1 MDRPQG
7 AAGEEQAMKK
17 LVKILLIVLAVIVL
31 GLIVGYLAIDSIA
44 KTAIERG
51 GSYALGVDTR
61 VDSVSVG
68 LFRGEIGIKGL
79 VIGNPEGFKTPHL
92 MKADRID
99 LGVRPGSLMGD
110 VIEVSRFEIDG
121 LDMNLEQKLG
131 STNVTAITQKAQGAG
146 GDKAKD
152 SKEPGGKKVKA
163 DRVVIRNVVA
173 HVQVLPIGGN
183 ATTLDVKVP
192 EIVLTDVGSDNA
204 AGGATVSELMRKI
217 VPAVLAAV
225 VEKCKG
231 AIPDAD
237 FKRLGDGVGKT
248 LESLGAPIK
257 SAPKLLEGIFGRK
270 QPESPAKP

>member
-1 MDRPQG
+1 
-7 AAGEEQAMKK
+7 MKK
-17 LVKILLIVLAVIVL
+17 LVKIILIVVAVVML
-31 GLIVGYLAIDSIA
+31 GLIIGYLAMDSIA

-68 LFRGEIGIKGL
+68 LFRGEIGIRGL
-79 VIGNPEGFKTPHL
+79 TVGNPEGFKTPHL
-92 MKADRID
+92 MKADRVD
-99 LGVRPGSLMGD
+99 LGVRPGSLMSD

-146 GDKAKD
+146 GKAQD
-152 SKEPGGKKVKA
+152 PKEPGGKKVKA
-163 DRVVIRNVVA
+163 DRVVVRNVVA
-173 HVQVLPIGGN
+173 HVQMLPIAIGGQT
-183 ATTLDVKVP
+183 TTLDVKVP

-204 AGGATVSELMRKI
+204 AGGATVSELTRKI

-231 AIPDAD
+231 AIPEAD

-248 LESLGAPIK
+248 LDGLGAPIK
-257 SAPKLLEGIFGRK
+257 VAPKLLEGIFGKK

>member
-1 MDRPQG
+1 
-7 AAGEEQAMKK
+7 MKK
-17 LVKILLIVLAVIVL
+17 LVKIILIVIAVIML
-31 GLIVGYLAIDSIA
+31 GLIVGYLAMDSIA

-68 LFRGEIGIKGL
+68 LLRGEIGIRGL
-79 VIGNPEGFKTPHL
+79 VVGNPEGFKTPHL
-92 MKADRID
+92 MKADRVD
-99 LGVRPGSLMGD
+99 LAVRPGSLMGD

-121 LDMNLEQKLG
+121 LDMNLEQKIG
-131 STNVTAITQKAQGAG
+131 STNVSAIMQNAQGAG
-146 GDKAKD
+146 GGKAQD

-163 DRVVIRNVVA
+163 GRVVVRNVVA
-173 HVQVLPIGGN
+173 HVQVLPIGGQ

-192 EIVLTDVGSDNA
+192 EIVLTDVGSDSA
-204 AGGATVSELMRKI
+204 GGGATVSELMRKI

-225 VEKCKG
+225 VDKCKG

-248 LESLGAPIK
+248 LEGLGTPIK
-257 SAPKLLEGIFGRK
+257 GAGEAATKGAGKLLEGIFGKK
-270 QPESPAKP
+270 QPEAPAKP